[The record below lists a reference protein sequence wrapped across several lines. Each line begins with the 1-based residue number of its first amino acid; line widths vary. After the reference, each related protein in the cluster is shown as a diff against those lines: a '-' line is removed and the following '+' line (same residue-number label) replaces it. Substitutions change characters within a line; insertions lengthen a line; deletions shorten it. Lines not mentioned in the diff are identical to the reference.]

1 MNRLH
6 SILFSALL
14 LSLCVLYS
22 CVTWEYQRM
31 HFDLTSMR
39 GEIEYIN
46 LISAIEEKETYWSND
61 EEKVAFFAELDSIRD
76 EDLKSILADFGESS
90 EDEFKKDVEKKL
102 FKKRGKLNGLETFSF
117 SDIEYFGIKISDDST
132 TYIHKLSDDQTYVG
146 GNGTKSK
153 SGEDEVITWPI
164 DVKVIDIKLH
174 NANLEEEFDFIESML
189 PYWKKW
195 KRDNK

>member
-1 MNRLH
+1 
-6 SILFSALL
+6 
-14 LSLCVLYS
+14 
-22 CVTWEYQRM
+22 M

-153 SGEDEVITWPI
+153 SGEDEVIPRPI